1 MDFIGLKGASSSRA
15 RKYTV
20 PGYGWGLQPRT
31 GVEYAAVAATPDAR
45 TLKTLGQLGSV
56 GLAFVL
62 ALVMGFA
69 GGYWLDR
76 RLGTT
81 PWLTFT
87 GFAMGVAAGI
97 LNVVRTMQSVAAAE
111 RTPPAPPDSAD
122 RR

>member
-1 MDFIGLKGASSSRA
+1 
-15 RKYTV
+15 V
-20 PGYGWGLQPRT
+20 
-31 GVEYAAVAATPDAR
+31 AVTPDAR

-62 ALVMGFA
+62 ALVLGFA
-69 GGYWLDR
+69 GGNWLDR

-81 PWLTFT
+81 PWLTFA

-111 RTPPAPPDSAD
+111 RTPPSPPHSAD
-122 RR
+122 RP